1 MKYFCLNKKLVL
13 KEILFMRIKSFLILG
28 GVSIIFTLYFVLI
41 GFLEDKEA
49 FKFGVPLL
57 GITVLMICLVFS
69 NSIKTK
75 KDINKLFSKFNNK
88 DLINFSFE
96 KNENEFSVV
105 CLENN
110 ERFNFYMQNVGKIVY
125 TKNYI
130 VLLFNNRQTLILGN
144 DLGVLDLLSN
154 ANK

>member
-1 MKYFCLNKKLVL
+1 M
-13 KEILFMRIKSFLILG
+13 
-28 GVSIIFTLYFVLI
+28 
-41 GFLEDKEA
+41 
-49 FKFGVPLL
+49 
-57 GITVLMICLVFS
+57 
-69 NSIKTK
+69 
-75 KDINKLFSKFNNK
+75 FSKFNNK
-88 DLINFSFE
+88 ETINFSID

-110 ERFNFYMQNVGKIVY
+110 ESFNFYMQNVGKIVY

-130 VLLFNNRQTLILGN
+130 VLLFNNKQTLILGN